1 MTVEQIKSEFRKGI
15 KASDEAA
22 KTMTQEQII
31 QQALKNSHKSHKD
44 TSTAISIPRRRTV

>member
-22 KTMTQEQII
+22 KHMTQEQII
-31 QQALKNSHKSHKD
+31 QQALKNSHNSHKD
-44 TSTAISIPRRRTV
+44 TSTVTSIPPRKTA